1 MSDSVQRA
9 FRLLVARFKKPE
21 GNASTTSHGDTTSAS
36 TSAQT
41 NTSPASAAL
50 GEPAESTATSP
61 PSSASPE
68 EEVLSGA
75 AVLLTSDSPSNSN
88 STGQAST
95 SASQLYTSAPV
106 NDPSD
111 PSTSHVAEFQISDPS
126 LSISDRGVREDGGP
140 ASDRDRP
147 PSSNPNPNGTTLSR
161 SIAVTMNL
169 TVNVRHHNH
178 HHRHHLPPVHFFG
191 AMDNQMQ
198 AAHGQGHHQHA
209 PIGVGFID
217 PVNPLLARAR
227 HRLYSVSHIYFIL
240 IVHTVLYNN

>member
-21 GNASTTSHGDTTSAS
+21 GNASTTSHTDSTSAS
-36 TSAQT
+36 TSTET
-41 NTSPASAAL
+41 NTSP
-50 GEPAESTATSP
+50 T
-61 PSSASPE
+61 SASPVE
-68 EEVLSGA
+68 STTASPHEEVPNGP
-75 AVLLTSDSPSNSN
+75 AVPLTSDSAPSSN

-95 SASQLYTSAPV
+95 SSQFYTTAPV

-126 LSISDRGVREDGGP
+126 LSISDRPVSEDGGP
-140 ASDRDRP
+140 ASERDRP
-147 PSSNPNPNGTTLSR
+147 SSSTNNANNTTLSR

-191 AMDNQMQ
+191 PMDDQTQ
-198 AAHGQGHHQHA
+198 AANGHGHHQHA
-209 PIGVGFID
+209 PMAAIGVGFID

-227 HRLYSVSHIYFIL
+227 HRLYSVSHSFLFIL
-240 IVHTVLYNN
+240 IS